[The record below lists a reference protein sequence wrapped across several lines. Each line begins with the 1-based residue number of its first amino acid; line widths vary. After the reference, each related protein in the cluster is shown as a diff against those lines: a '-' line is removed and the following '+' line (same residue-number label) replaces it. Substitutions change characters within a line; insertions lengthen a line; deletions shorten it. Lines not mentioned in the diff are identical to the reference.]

1 MELNNFKERI
11 QNGRITP
18 SEGSWG
24 ELSERLSS
32 HEKQKKTN
40 KMVWFKYAATIA
52 ILLTVGIYFLRPTK
66 NVIERKIST
75 TPILQSPSSK
85 ISEATQEIV
94 VAELST
100 NENKSEVNSEENNSI
115 EAKSIAFSESENYAD
130 QSDKIAGQIESVNNG
145 SDEFQIEEISSEII
159 ITENKIVTDKEI
171 DALLKNALLKIE
183 QSDKSIDQSKITG
196 NSLLG
201 EVEYEIEHEYKRKLF
216 EKVIITLN
224 RPKEIELTDR
234 SN

>member
-11 QNGRITP
+11 QNGRIAP

-85 ISEATQEIV
+85 ISDATQEIV

-115 EAKSIAFSESENYAD
+115 EAKSIAFSESKNYAG
-130 QSDKIAGQIESVNNG
+130 QSDKITGDIESVNNG
-145 SDEFQIEEISSEII
+145 TNEFQVEEISSEII
-159 ITENKIVTDKEI
+159 IIENKIVTDKEI
-171 DALLKNALLKIE
+171 DVLLKNALLKIE